1 MSIRDNLDCYRY
13 FCRQSIFCMQLGHL
27 GEITGIFTAI
37 CWTASALSFSLATRR
52 AGSLAVNIARLVLA
66 MGMFMIWSK
75 IMRGYWTPS
84 DATPEA
90 WKWLSISGLVGFV
103 AGDYCLFKSFSY
115 QSAKLSMLIMSLAP
129 PVAALAGAMILHEKL
144 TWLNGLGMVLVL
156 SGIAIVILKRPESET
171 NKSRLNYPVKGL
183 LLALGGAIG
192 QGIGAVFSKLGMGN
206 YDPFASSQIRVIAGI
221 LGFVIII
228 TMMRE
233 WRSIGFSL
241 KNNKAMMPLLI
252 GSFFGPFLGVSLS
265 LLAFQHTSVGI
276 ASTLIATV
284 PVFIL
289 VPSVLIF
296 HEKLNWKEVAGAFLA
311 VTGMAIF
318 FL

>member
-1 MSIRDNLDCYRY
+1 
-13 FCRQSIFCMQLGHL
+13 MQTGHL
-27 GEITGIFTAI
+27 GEIAGVLTAI

-52 AGSLAVNIARLVLA
+52 AGSLAVNIARLVFA

-75 IMRGYWTPS
+75 IVRGNWTPS

-90 WKWLSISGLVGFV
+90 WKWLSISGLIGFV
-103 AGDYCLFKSFSY
+103 AGDYCLFKSYSY
-115 QSAKLSMLIMSLAP
+115 QSARLSMLIMSLAP
-129 PVAALAGAMILHEKL
+129 PVATLAGAVILHERL
-144 TWLNGLGMVLVL
+144 TWLNGLGMILVL
-156 SGIAIVILKRPESET
+156 SGIAIVILKRPDDET

-183 LLALGGAIG
+183 LLALGGAVG
-192 QGIGAVFSKLGMGN
+192 QGVGAVFSKLGMGN
-206 YDPFASSQIRVIAGI
+206 YDPFASSQIRAITGIA
-221 LGFVIII
+221 GFVIII
-228 TMMRE
+228 TLAKE
-233 WRSIGFSL
+233 WRSIRFSL
-241 KNNKAMMPLLI
+241 RNNNAMTPLLI

-289 VPSVLIF
+289 IPSVIIF

-311 VTGMAIF
+311 VAGMAIF

>member
-1 MSIRDNLDCYRY
+1 
-13 FCRQSIFCMQLGHL
+13 MQIGHL
-27 GEITGIFTAI
+27 GEVAGVLTAI

-52 AGSLAVNIARLVLA
+52 AGSLAVNIARLVFA
-66 MGMFMIWSK
+66 MGMFMVWSK
-75 IMRGYWTPS
+75 VMRGSWTPS
-84 DATPEA
+84 DASPEA
-90 WKWLSISGLVGFV
+90 WKWLSISGLIGFV
-103 AGDYCLFKSFSY
+103 AGDYCLFKSYSY

-129 PVAALAGAMILHEKL
+129 PVATLAGAVILHEKL
-144 TWLNGLGMVLVL
+144 NWLNGLGMLLVL
-156 SGIAIVILKRPESET
+156 AGIAIVILKRPDDEK

-183 LLALGGAIG
+183 LLALGGAVG
-192 QGIGAVFSKLGMGN
+192 QGVGAVFSKLGMGN
-206 YDPFASSQIRVIAGI
+206 YDPFASSQIRTITGIAG
-221 LGFVIII
+221 FVVII
-228 TMMRE
+228 TLARE
-233 WRSIGFSL
+233 WRSIRYSL
-241 KNNKAMMPLLI
+241 KNNKAMTPLLI

-289 VPSVLIF
+289 IPSVIFF

-311 VTGMAIF
+311 VAGMAIF

>member
-1 MSIRDNLDCYRY
+1 
-13 FCRQSIFCMQLGHL
+13 MQIAHL
-27 GEITGIFTAI
+27 GEIAGILTAI

-52 AGSLAVNIARLVLA
+52 AGSLAVNIARLVFA
-66 MGMFMIWSK
+66 MGMFMVWSK
-75 IMRGYWTPS
+75 VLHGKWTPS

-90 WKWLSISGLVGFV
+90 WKWLSISGLIGFV
-103 AGDYCLFKSFSY
+103 AGDYCLFKSYSF

-129 PVAALAGAMILHEKL
+129 PVATLAGAMILHERL
-144 TWLNGLGMVLVL
+144 NWLNGLGMILVL
-156 SGIAIVILKRPESET
+156 SGIAVVILKRPDDET

-183 LLALGGAIG
+183 LLALGGAVG
-192 QGIGAVFSKLGMGN
+192 QGVGAVFSKLGMGN
-206 YDPFASSQIRVIAGI
+206 YDPFSSSQIRTITGIA
-221 LGFVIII
+221 GFVIII
-228 TMMRE
+228 TLARE
-233 WRSIGFSL
+233 WRSVTFSL
-241 KNNKAMMPLLI
+241 KKNHAMTPLLI

-289 VPSVLIF
+289 IPSVMIF
-296 HEKLNWKEVAGAFLA
+296 HEKLNWKEIAGAFLA
-311 VTGMAIF
+311 VAGMAIF

>member
-1 MSIRDNLDCYRY
+1 
-13 FCRQSIFCMQLGHL
+13 MQIGHL
-27 GEITGIFTAI
+27 GELAGVITAI

-52 AGSLAVNIARLVLA
+52 AGSLAVNIARLIIA
-66 MGMFMIWSK
+66 MGMFMAWSK

-103 AGDYCLFKSFSY
+103 AGDYCLFKSYSY

-129 PVAALAGAMILHEKL
+129 PVAAMAGAVILHEKL

-183 LLALGGAIG
+183 LLALGGAVG
-192 QGIGAVFSKLGMGN
+192 QGIGAVFSKLGMGS
-206 YDPFASSQIRVIAGI
+206 YDPFASSQIRVITGI
-221 LGFVIII
+221 LGFIVIISIAKEWKSI
-228 TMMRE
+228 TV
-233 WRSIGFSL
+233 SL
-241 KNNKAMMPLLI
+241 KNNNAMLPLFI

-284 PVFIL
+284 PLFIL
-289 VPSVLIF
+289 IPSVLVF
-296 HEKLNWKEVAGAFLA
+296 KEKLNWKEVVGAFLA
-311 VTGMAIF
+311 VSGMAIF

>member
-1 MSIRDNLDCYRY
+1 
-13 FCRQSIFCMQLGHL
+13 MQIGHL
-27 GEITGIFTAI
+27 GEIAGIITAI

-52 AGSLAVNIARLVLA
+52 AGSLAVNIARLILA
-66 MGMFMIWSK
+66 MGMFLVWSK
-75 IMRGYWTPS
+75 IMRGFWTPS

-103 AGDYCLFKSFSY
+103 AGDYCLFKSYSY

-129 PVAALAGAMILHEKL
+129 PVAALSGALILHERL
-144 TWLNGLGMVLVL
+144 TWLNGLGMLLVL

-171 NKSRLNYPVKGL
+171 NNSRFNYPVKGL

-206 YDPFASSQIRVIAGI
+206 YDPFASSQIRVITGIAGFI
-221 LGFVIII
+221 VIISLAGQ
-228 TMMRE
+228 
-233 WRSIGFSL
+233 WRSVSFSL
-241 KNNKAMMPLLI
+241 KNNKAMWPLLV

-265 LLAFQHTSVGI
+265 LLSFQYTSVGI

-289 VPSVLIF
+289 IPSVLVF
-296 HEKLNWKEVAGAFLA
+296 HEKLNWKEIAGAFLA

>member
-1 MSIRDNLDCYRY
+1 
-13 FCRQSIFCMQLGHL
+13 MQIGHL
-27 GEITGIFTAI
+27 GEIAGVLTAI

-52 AGSLAVNIARLVLA
+52 AGSLAVNITRLVFA

-75 IMRGYWTPS
+75 VMRGHWTPS

-103 AGDYCLFKSFSY
+103 AGDYCLFKSYSY
-115 QSAKLSMLIMSLAP
+115 QSARLSMLIMSLAP
-129 PVAALAGAMILHEKL
+129 PVAALAGALILHEKL
-144 TWLNGLGMVLVL
+144 NLLNGLGMVFVL
-156 SGIAIVILKRPESET
+156 TGIAIVILKQPEPET
-171 NKSRLNYPVKGL
+171 NKSRLNYPAKGL
-183 LLALGGAIG
+183 LLALGGAVG
-192 QGIGAVFSKLGMGN
+192 QGVGAVFSKLGMGS
-206 YDPFASSQIRVIAGI
+206 YDPFASSQIRVITGI
-221 LGFVIII
+221 LGFIFII
-228 TMMRE
+228 TIAKE

-241 KNNKAMMPLLI
+241 RNKRAMTPLII

-265 LLAFQHTSVGI
+265 LLAFQNTSVGI

-284 PVFIL
+284 PLFIL
-289 VPSVLIF
+289 FPSVLIF

-311 VTGMAIF
+311 VAGMAIF

>member
-1 MSIRDNLDCYRY
+1 
-13 FCRQSIFCMQLGHL
+13 MQIGHL
-27 GEITGIFTAI
+27 GEVAGVLTAI

-52 AGSLAVNIARLVLA
+52 AGSLAVNIARLVFA

-75 IMRGYWTPS
+75 VMRGSWTPS
-84 DATPEA
+84 DASPEA
-90 WKWLSISGLVGFV
+90 WKWLSISGLIGFV
-103 AGDYCLFKSFSY
+103 AGDYCLFKSYSY

-129 PVAALAGAMILHEKL
+129 PVATLAGAVILHEKL
-144 TWLNGLGMVLVL
+144 NWLNGLGMILVL
-156 SGIAIVILKRPESET
+156 AGIAIVILKRPDDEK

-183 LLALGGAIG
+183 LLALGGAVG

-206 YDPFASSQIRVIAGI
+206 YDPFASSQIRTITGIAG
-221 LGFVIII
+221 FVVII
-228 TMMRE
+228 TLARE
-233 WRSIGFSL
+233 WRSIRFSL
-241 KNNKAMMPLLI
+241 KNNKAMTPLLI

-289 VPSVLIF
+289 IPSVIIF
-296 HEKLNWKEVAGAFLA
+296 HERLNWKEVAGAFLA
-311 VTGMAIF
+311 VAGMAIF

>member
-1 MSIRDNLDCYRY
+1 
-13 FCRQSIFCMQLGHL
+13 MQIGHL
-27 GEITGIFTAI
+27 GEIAGVITAI

-66 MGMFMIWSK
+66 MGMFLVWSK
-75 IMRGYWTPS
+75 VIRGYWTPS
-84 DATPEA
+84 DASPEA

-103 AGDYCLFKSFSY
+103 AGDYCLFKSYSY

-129 PVAALAGAMILHEKL
+129 PVAALSGALILHERL
-144 TWLNGLGMVLVL
+144 TWLNGLGMILVL

-171 NKSRLNYPVKGL
+171 NKSRLNYPIKGL

-206 YDPFASSQIRVIAGI
+206 YDPFASSQIRVITWI
-221 LGFVIII
+221 FGFIVII
-228 TMMRE
+228 TLAGQ
-233 WRSIGFSL
+233 WRSIWFSL
-241 KNNKAMMPLLI
+241 KNNKAIWPLLV

-265 LLAFQHTSVGI
+265 LLSFQYTSVGI

-289 VPSVLIF
+289 IPSVLVF
-296 HEKLNWKEVAGAFLA
+296 HEKLNWKEVVGASAG
-311 VTGMAIF
+311 
-318 FL
+318 

>member
-1 MSIRDNLDCYRY
+1 
-13 FCRQSIFCMQLGHL
+13 MQISHL
-27 GEITGIFTAI
+27 GEIAGVITAI

-66 MGMFMIWSK
+66 MGMFLVWSK
-75 IMRGYWTPS
+75 IMRGLWTPS
-84 DATPEA
+84 DASPEA
-90 WKWLSISGLVGFV
+90 WKWLSISGFIGFV
-103 AGDYCLFKSFSY
+103 AGDYCLFKSYSY

-129 PVAALAGAMILHEKL
+129 PVAALSGALILHERL
-144 TWLNGLGMVLVL
+144 TWLNGLGMILVL
-156 SGIAIVILKRPESET
+156 GGIAIVILKRPESET

-206 YDPFASSQIRVIAGI
+206 YDPFASSQIRVITGIAGFI
-221 LGFVIII
+221 VII
-228 TMMRE
+228 TLAKQ
-233 WRSIGFSL
+233 WRPVKFAL
-241 KNNKAMMPLLI
+241 RNNKAMGPLVI

-265 LLAFQHTSVGI
+265 LFAFQYTSVGI

-289 VPSVLIF
+289 IPSVLIF
-296 HEKLNWKEVAGAFLA
+296 HEKLNWKEITGAFLA
-311 VTGMAIF
+311 VSGMAIF

>member
-1 MSIRDNLDCYRY
+1 MHIN
-13 FCRQSIFCMQLGHL
+13 HL
-27 GEITGIFTAI
+27 GEIAGLLTAI
-37 CWTASALSFSLATRR
+37 CWTASALTFSLATRR
-52 AGSLAVNIARLVLA
+52 AGSLAVNITRLVLA
-66 MGMFMIWSK
+66 MGMFMVWSK

-84 DATPEA
+84 DASPEA

-103 AGDYCLFKSFSY
+103 AGDYCLFKSYSY

-129 PVAALAGAMILHEKL
+129 PVAALAGALILHERL

-171 NKSRLNYPVKGL
+171 NKSRFNYPVKGL

-192 QGIGAVFSKLGMGN
+192 QGVGAVFSKLGMGN
-206 YDPFASSQIRVIAGI
+206 YDPFASSQIRVITGI
-221 LGFVIII
+221 AGFVVII
-228 TMMRE
+228 TLAKE

-241 KNNKAMMPLLI
+241 KNNKAINPLFV

-265 LLAFQHTSVGI
+265 LFAFQHTSVGI

-289 VPSVLIF
+289 IPSVVIF
-296 HEKLNWKEVAGAFLA
+296 HEKLNWKEVSGAFLA
-311 VTGMAIF
+311 VVGMAVF

>member
-1 MSIRDNLDCYRY
+1 
-13 FCRQSIFCMQLGHL
+13 
-27 GEITGIFTAI
+27 
-37 CWTASALSFSLATRR
+37 
-52 AGSLAVNIARLVLA
+52 
-66 MGMFMIWSK
+66 MGMFMVWSK
-75 IMRGYWTPS
+75 VMRGLWTPS

-90 WKWLSISGLVGFV
+90 WKWLSISGLIGFV
-103 AGDYCLFKSFSY
+103 AGDYCLFKSYSY

-129 PVAALAGAMILHEKL
+129 PVATLAGSIILHERL

-156 SGIAIVILKRPESET
+156 SGIAIVILKQPESET

-192 QGIGAVFSKLGMGN
+192 QGVGAVFSKLGMGN
-206 YDPFASSQIRVIAGI
+206 YDPFASSQIRAITGI
-221 LGFVIII
+221 LGFVVII
-228 TMMRE
+228 TFARE
-233 WRSIGFSL
+233 WRSIRFSL
-241 KNNKAMMPLLI
+241 LNNKALKPLLI

-289 VPSVLIF
+289 IPSVMIF

-311 VTGMAIF
+311 VGGMAIF
-318 FL
+318 FF